1 MTDLFDEIDD
11 QVEEDNWLE
20 ERVEEQERR
29 GWKPKAHPTL
39 PMPWRTKTIIPGR
52 FHKADSPGHL

>member
-52 FHKADSPGHL
+52 FHKAD